1 MSNFHVEQDEMVKF
15 VGEMDHRIMQYVE
28 VVEDIKAAF
37 KAICST
43 EGFEGNRA
51 NAAKEYCSIHYG
63 DTELSVL
70 ELVKGVAG
78 GISDALYM
86 LEYKYDEIDTEEKFV
101 LDEETLDE
109 EIALIKGIRSEDF
122 SNIHQ
127 SVLDTI
133 NSVSDIVSL
142 ESPNTVEYEEGCD
155 SLVNKL
161 TKVKNNVYTA
171 EEEILMYV
179 AELTEQV
186 DSVINLIESYS
197 NKEKRVETYES
208 SEEIVTK
215 ELQEA
220 IEKYYVGNQTRALNA
235 KIVATGQEY
244 HENSVERLK
253 IEAEDKRL
261 EEGFDKFY
269 SGLMVTGVGIGCLI
283 ASGGTA
289 LPVLAYLSG
298 TGTML
303 YGTSNM
309 IEGAEI
315 EYYGVNGDITS
326 ASHNLFRDYVF
337 DGDQELYDIVGGGFV
352 KLSSLVMIT
361 SPFANTLSAS
371 NISNG
376 VATAK
381 ASVFSGGLVASE
393 YASYGIEKYC
403 EQKGYDSFTTMFL
416 QGAAYIGTL
425 GAIYKI
431 GNYIVDSISFNTIFF
446 KSINSESEQI
456 FVNSDATEI
465 KSPSNIGN
473 LLDSSTN
480 KELFL
485 PDEFYNKR
493 LPAQVSPGTRYLPK
507 YDEFGNVKQIK
518 IYDKFG
524 RETKWV
530 DYTNH
535 GYKNINSPDYHTS
548 PHWHEKIYNS
558 TYPFGKIE
566 NHRTDVY
573 TPLGDK

>member
-1 MSNFHVEQDEMVKF
+1 
-15 VGEMDHRIMQYVE
+15 MQYVE

-86 LEYKYDEIDTEEKFV
+86 LEYKYYEIDTEDKFV

-161 TKVKNNVYTA
+161 TEVKNNVYTV
-171 EEEILMYV
+171 EEEILLYI

-235 KIVATGQEY
+235 KIVAIGQEY
-244 HENSVERLK
+244 HEYSVERLK
-253 IEAEDKRL
+253 CEAADKRL

-289 LPVLAYLSG
+289 LPVLAGLGYLSG
-298 TGTML
+298 TGSML

-376 VATAK
+376 VAAAK

-403 EQKGYDSFTTMFL
+403 EQKGYDSFTTMIL

-425 GAIYKI
+425 GAICKI
-431 GNYIVDSISFNTIFF
+431 GNYLVD
-446 KSINSESEQI
+446 
-456 FVNSDATEI
+456 
-465 KSPSNIGN
+465 NIA
-473 LLDSSTN
+473 S
-480 KELFL
+480 KM
-485 PDEFYNKR
+485 
-493 LPAQVSPGTRYLPK
+493 
-507 YDEFGNVKQIK
+507 GNVKPVNPVVEVENVSSDALEGVSDSKVLTINETEEYAFNAIK
-518 IYDKFG
+518 GSDNADSVVLGKYEQGSNTSYDSVARDIDAQYFNLDNWNELSSKYSKEEIWKINERFLDIQTSSG
-524 RETKWV
+524 REIYLSHNPFDELTLAK
-530 DYTNH
+530 DSYYERELNYLIDN
-535 GYKNINSPDYHTS
+535 GYHFVEEGDL
-548 PHWHEKIYNS
+548 WHAI
-558 TYPFGKIE
+558 
-566 NHRTDVY
+566 R
-573 TPLGDK
+573 